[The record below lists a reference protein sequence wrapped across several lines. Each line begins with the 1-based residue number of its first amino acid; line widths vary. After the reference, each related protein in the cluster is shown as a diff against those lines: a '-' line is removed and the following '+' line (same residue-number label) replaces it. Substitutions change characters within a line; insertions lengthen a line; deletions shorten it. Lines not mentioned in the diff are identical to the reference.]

1 MRILRGKIVPTSGQA
16 KSTGRGIG
24 ARSTETDDP
33 TGEENAVTI
42 EQKQHEIWIEQCEA
56 ARMINERYGLKAA
69 FDYIVGEKLIN
80 YAEAAS
86 QHPQFAR
93 SLPQFLSE
101 VRRMFAPE
109 DLRTNL
115 ARLERELLEKA
126 GDEEG
131 ELFPENSTATARRVQ
146 RFTIIQDLLTAKISY
161 LMKS

>member
-1 MRILRGKIVPTSGQA
+1 MT
-16 KSTGRGIG
+16 T
-24 ARSTETDDP
+24 
-33 TGEENAVTI
+33 

-86 QHPQFAR
+86 QYPQFAR
-93 SLPQFLSE
+93 SLPQFVSA

-115 ARLERELLEKA
+115 VRLERELLEKA

-131 ELFPENSTATARRVQ
+131 ELLPESSAATAER
-146 RFTIIQDLLTAKISY
+146 RFTVIQDLLTARNLGTS
-161 LMKS
+161 